1 MASWTTH
8 PVSNGFAMTAVAS
21 SLAGALDCCQQQALH
36 CNFARTSRA
45 QHKPSWTLT
54 ALTLRRSHKGQW
66 HRGLPWLYGA
76 RELRV
81 AGAVC
86 HVGGKAGRTSERVL
100 LGKGTVSPELFAS
113 CGFRNSELKDLNA
126 CLVWTLL
133 PFMALIPG
141 IFVPGIWNRD
151 YKTPGYRHPIS
162 N

>member
-1 MASWTTH
+1 M
-8 PVSNGFAMTAVAS
+8 
-21 SLAGALDCCQQQALH
+21 H

-66 HRGLPWLYGA
+66 HRGLPWLYAA

-126 CLVWTLL
+126 CLVWDFAAVHGFNSWHLCTRHLESRL
-133 PFMALIPG
+133 QNAWLSTFPSQTDRSRRKLNLIVSRPE
-141 IFVPGIWNRD
+141 
-151 YKTPGYRHPIS
+151 
-162 N
+162 